1 MAAAHGYELQLLD
14 LPTIRCALGVL
25 QAEFGYDWSSEGRL
39 IKIFVES
46 EDSQLPSLQAMW
58 LRYALHVP
66 KEAGKHDSCC
76 ECGKLRALSPHR
88 RADPTFRRRGILEVS
103 RL

>member
-1 MAAAHGYELQLLD
+1 
-14 LPTIRCALGVL
+14 
-25 QAEFGYDWSSEGRL
+25 
-39 IKIFVES
+39 
-46 EDSQLPSLQAMW
+46 MW

-103 RL
+103 RLTALAPNNLSTEFPVKPGVMLIEVLGLGGARDRGWGCLADRRKESDCISLRGLEG